1 MFLIGGLLPRPAY
14 FEKYLNIQKQLRY
27 QWSYNCD
34 VYLNEIWGEFG
45 ISKFFLRNIVL
56 TYAISQNMG
65 YIFFIFIFLFT
76 EIQFN
81 VIAFDIICLQTQT
94 VRRIFNS
101 LLKPHEMDIKYQF
114 VIQTWHLKLIHIS
127 LF

>member
-1 MFLIGGLLPRPAY
+1 MRFEENLAFRNILL
-14 FEKYLNIQKQLRY
+14 
-27 QWSYNCD
+27 
-34 VYLNEIWGEFG
+34 G
-45 ISKFFLRNIVL
+45 NIVL
-56 TYAISQNMG
+56 TYPISQNMG
-65 YIFFIFIFLFT
+65 FIFFILSILFT

-101 LLKPHEMDIKYQF
+101 LLKPQEMNIKYQF
-114 VIQTWHLKLIHIS
+114 VIQKWHLKLIHIS